1 MKKIS
6 FIILGLIGLVSC
18 RSQYPTHFKVN
29 RLEGSFNDISV
40 KNDTFYY
47 VGQPIASYT
56 NMELECLESNCV
68 LEISVAQFTSGFNDT
83 TQVLMKYLH
92 TQHPHSKIEVKVK

>member
-29 RLEGSFNDISV
+29 KLEGSFNDISV

-47 VGQPIASYT
+47 VGQPIAVYT
-56 NMELECLESNCV
+56 NMELECLENNCV
-68 LEISVAQFTSGFNDT
+68 VEISVSQFNTGFNDT

-92 TQHPHSKIEVKVK
+92 TQHQHSKIEVKVK